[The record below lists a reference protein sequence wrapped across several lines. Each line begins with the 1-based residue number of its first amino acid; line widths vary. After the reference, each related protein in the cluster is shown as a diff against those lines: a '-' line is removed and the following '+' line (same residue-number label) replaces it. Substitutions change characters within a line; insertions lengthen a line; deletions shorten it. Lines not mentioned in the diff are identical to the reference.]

1 MLIIPLITTPR
12 FQCYYI
18 STPIFFSREVTLH
31 GNRTAIN
38 TIPKMST
45 QIGLSK
51 EKKSIL
57 EIGLS
62 KGMEGVVHKLVKF
75 HIASSYGL
83 NGLLGVNASR
93 SSHDVVETAG
103 EGRAGNETLAS
114 AEVQDL
120 LSDQFTFQLCWQ

>member
-1 MLIIPLITTPR
+1 
-12 FQCYYI
+12 
-18 STPIFFSREVTLH
+18 
-31 GNRTAIN
+31 
-38 TIPKMST
+38 MST

-62 KGMEGVVHKLVKF
+62 KEMEGVVHKLVKF

-93 SSHDVVETAG
+93 SSHDAVETAG
-103 EGRAGNETLAS
+103 EGRAGNETLTS
-114 AEVQDL
+114 VEVQDFIRSIYFPVMSAVVGYLCIHSL
-120 LSDQFTFQLCWQ
+120 LS